1 MKTYFFR
8 NKKEA
13 MKEVNYW
20 AAKYFPIC
28 TYGGTAE
35 GVLESE
41 NEVAVYSD
49 IDVPYNKERL
59 FSVWIKE
66 DGCVSY
72 STNGYNY
79 VENAAY
85 NISLVLERY
94 VDYRE
99 VA

>member
-1 MKTYFFR
+1 M
-8 NKKEA
+8 N
-13 MKEVNYW
+13 EVNNW

-28 TYGGTAE
+28 TFGGTAK

-49 IDVPYNKERL
+49 KHLPSYKERL

-66 DGCVSY
+66 DGCVSF
-72 STNGYNY
+72 STSGCDYID
-79 VENAAY
+79 NAAY